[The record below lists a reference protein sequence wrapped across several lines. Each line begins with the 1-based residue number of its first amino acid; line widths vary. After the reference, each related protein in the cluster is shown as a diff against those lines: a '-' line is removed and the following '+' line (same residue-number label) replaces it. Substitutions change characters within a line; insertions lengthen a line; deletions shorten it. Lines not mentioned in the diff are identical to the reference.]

1 MRILAVVFGLAV
13 LLIVAV
19 VVMGDFRGSLPEPPR
34 WRTLYEVIER
44 DELRCGVSQQ
54 RPFFGFKAD
63 NDTVTGFEVEFCKAI
78 AAAVL
83 GDPEKVEYIDASEPR
98 TRYELLDNAEIDVL
112 MVAAP
117 ITASL
122 DVGLRIDFAQPIFY
136 SGQGF
141 LVRTDSGYNSAS
153 DMSDVDYRRVCVAL
167 DFPAALSVV
176 DYFAG
181 IGIHL
186 RLGVHRPAHNVMP
199 FFWGRC
205 DVMVADFASLGQR
218 IAMRDDA
225 DEYKIL
231 PEVISR
237 EPLAPAVREDDSL
250 WKDVINWVIQ
260 GLIAAEELGITQA
273 SVTSMAGD
281 PGSNSQIR
289 RLLGV
294 HYERGELWTPGF
306 VALDAHFMQ
315 RAIAAVGNY
324 GEIYDRTIGDA
335 IPRACTPN
343 ALAIDDSV
351 DCPPGQGGLLYALPY
366 R

>member
-1 MRILAVVFGLAV
+1 M
-13 LLIVAV
+13 
-19 VVMGDFRGSLPEPPR
+19 
-34 WRTLYEVIER
+34 
-44 DELRCGVSQQ
+44 
-54 RPFFGFKAD
+54 
-63 NDTVTGFEVEFCKAI
+63 
-78 AAAVL
+78 L

-136 SGQGF
+136 SGEGF

-153 DMSDVDYRRVCVAL
+153 DLFGLDEGRICLAS
-167 DFPAALSVV
+167 DFPAVTRVL
-176 DYFAG
+176 DYFAS
-181 IGIHL
+181 IGIEFRL
-186 RLGVHRPAHNVMP
+186 RQHAPAHSVMP

-205 DVMVADFASLGQR
+205 DVLVADFVGLAAR

-225 DEYKIL
+225 AEYKIL
-231 PEVISR
+231 PDVVTR

-250 WKDVINWVIQ
+250 WLDVINWVIR

-273 SVTSMAGD
+273 NVTSMAGD
-281 PGSNSQIR
+281 IRSNQQIM

-294 HYERGELWTPGF
+294 HYEGGELWGPGF
-306 VALDAHFMQ
+306 VALDTHFMQ

-324 GEIYDRTIGDA
+324 GEIYDRTIGNA

-351 DCPPGQGGLLYALPY
+351 DCPPGQGGLLYASPY

>member
-1 MRILAVVFGLAV
+1 MRIVAVVLGLAV
-13 LLIVAV
+13 LLIAAV
-19 VVMGDFRGSLPEPPR
+19 VVMGGLRESRTEPPR
-34 WRTLYEVIER
+34 GRTLYEVTER
-44 DELRCGVSQQ
+44 DELRCGVSQ

-63 NDTVTGFEVEFCKAI
+63 DDTVTGFEIEFCKAI

-83 GDPEKVEYIDASEPR
+83 GDPEKVEYVDASDTR
-98 TRYELLDNAEIDVL
+98 TRYDLLDDAEIDVL

-136 SGQGF
+136 RGEGF
-141 LVRTDSGYNSAS
+141 LVRTDSGYNSTSDLFGLDEGSICLAS
-153 DMSDVDYRRVCVAL
+153 QPPAVARVL
-167 DFPAALSVV
+167 
-176 DYFAG
+176 DYFASV
-181 IGIHL
+181 GIHFWL
-186 RLGVHRPAHNVMP
+186 LGYEPAHSVLP

-205 DVMVADFASLGQR
+205 DVLVADFVSLAVR
-218 IAMRDDA
+218 VAMRDDA
-225 DEYKIL
+225 AEYKIL
-231 PEVISR
+231 PEVIAG

-250 WKDVINWVIQ
+250 WLDVINWVIN

-273 SVTSMAGD
+273 NVTSVPDD
-281 PGSNSQIR
+281 PGLNSPIR

-294 HYERGELWTPGF
+294 YYERGELWTPGF
-306 VALDAHFMQ
+306 VALEAHFMQ

-335 IPRACTPN
+335 IPRTCTPN

-351 DCPPGQGGLLYALPY
+351 DCPPGQGGLLYAHPY